1 MTERTRQSL
10 KFGSAEE
17 AKTPKS
23 KITAKTESQVLAEF
37 NEPRVALYVTNN
49 GAKNVWLAF
58 GGTAT
63 VEEGPLLVEKTGAI
77 VIDNYSG
84 PVSCITKEGESL
96 LTFAEI

>member
-17 AKTPKS
+17 AKTPKG
-23 KITAKTESQVLAEF
+23 KITAKTESQVIAEF
-37 NEPRVALYVTNN
+37 NEPRVALFVCNN
-49 GAKNVWLAF
+49 GAKNVWLAL
-58 GGTAT
+58 GSTAAA
-63 VEEGPLLVEKTGAI
+63 EEGILLIEKTGTA

-84 PVSCITKEGESL
+84 PVSCATKEGESL

>member
-17 AKTPKS
+17 AKTPKG

-37 NEPRVALYVTNN
+37 NEPRVALFITNS
-49 GAKNVWLAF
+49 GAKAVWLAF
-58 GGTAT
+58 GPTA
-63 VEEGPLLVEKTGAI
+63 VAEEGPMLSKEGGST

-84 PVSCITKEGESL
+84 AVSIITKEGESVVS
-96 LTFAEI
+96 FSEV

>member
-10 KFGSAEE
+10 KFGSARE

-23 KITAKTESQVLAEF
+23 KVTAKTESQTLVAD
-37 NEPRVALYVTNN
+37 NEARVALYVTNN
-49 GAKNVWLAF
+49 GTKNVWLAL
-58 GGTAT
+58 GATA
-63 VEEGPLLVEKTGAI
+63 VAEEGPLLVKETGAV

-84 PVSCITKEGESL
+84 IITCITKEGESL

>member
-17 AKTPKS
+17 AKTPKG

-37 NEPRVALYVTNN
+37 NEPRVALFVCNN
-49 GAKNVWLAF
+49 GAKDAWLAL
-58 GGTAT
+58 GSTAAAEEGIKLVASTGTA
-63 VEEGPLLVEKTGAI
+63 

-84 PVSCITKEGESL
+84 VVSCATKEGESL
-96 LTFAEI
+96 LSFSEV